1 MLVLVFAVIPE
12 SLLLLGILK
21 ALLYILL
28 LLLPFLEVSL
38 YSLVDVLR
46 LSGRIP

>member
-1 MLVLVFAVIPE
+1 MLILVFAVILK

-21 ALLYILL
+21 APLYILL

-38 YSLVDVLR
+38 YSLVDILR
-46 LSGRIP
+46 LPSRIL